1 MQRTWPQ
8 PSVAMTKERG
18 GVFVVH
24 SPLVY
29 SERRRF
35 AESARKHHMPIIN
48 GVSEYVE
55 AGDLPIV

>member
-1 MQRTWPQ
+1 
-8 PSVAMTKERG
+8 MTKERG

-29 SERRRF
+29 SERRRLV
-35 AESARKHHMPIIN
+35 ERARKHHMPSIN